1 MDYLIWIVKII
12 LFISIVNVWLFRF
25 NKETPWRGGQAK
37 SMKDE
42 FKTYG
47 LSETMMYLIGGLK
60 LVAALL
66 LLISIW
72 VPSLTLYGAGT
83 MAILMVGAIIMHI
96 KVSDPLKKSF
106 PAFSFLVLSLVLL
119 GYDSGLL

>member
-106 PAFSFLVLSLVLL
+106 PAFSFLVLSLVLI